1 MNNILRNKSVKFP
14 KLDKIDKS
22 VRDELFASESEINDF
37 LVQLEQQMNEFT
49 AKIETSQ
56 ATLLTNKDIIESE
69 SSYFKERSQEI
80 IDVEIPDL
88 NAQILARNNYLDQ
101 VKSYKEALK
110 TKFHE
115 VIDHFDY
122 ETSVLNHLKNKIEM
136 KKTKNDIA
144 KDTITLQSYK
154 GFDKLQYQHRL
165 NPDYFSSTTFFHQ
178 IVLPF
183 KEQNEEVLLC
193 TIDALPARW
202 RNETIENW
210 EMGAMFVNL
219 MIRGEN
225 LAMDLQVYTT
235 RLNVKKYGVA
245 IFSDGSVNI
254 GEDVQ
259 IKVYYQHQKFMI
271 TMICPSNNETI
282 NSEII
287 KDHGLLNIGI
297 KPVIA
302 GEITIPDDQYTVF
315 VKASEILVGHGFLY
329 AEDEAIY
336 GPLETIDDMLYITG
350 GMHFNGTDNIFSP
363 NWNNGAERRMMS
375 EDKKFGYE
383 NYSDYYIARINTI
396 EKDNETNNDYRKTDS
411 TKPAL
416 ASMIYTNTYGLT
428 ETSNTDKKVYADS
441 ICELLIISLME
452 LNLEFNKVYKVM
464 GWVMIGT
471 YVYQIKQLKL
481 IPDVRTYPLVKN
493 DKSYGILDIKN
504 SIDALNY
511 QLCGVELL
519 FELIHNDT
527 IDLYNNKT
535 TAFNTNPQNKHVF
548 PGISLTGHTS
558 ILTDNERM
566 TLSEIGSK
574 VMPNVHSTISHY
586 FGTFQTKISE
596 NNNSSTLFIS
606 LNDSVED
613 GKNLCGFDLSILSNR
628 LMNPESIANTV
639 YKVRG

>member
-14 KLDKIDKS
+14 KLDKIDKT
-22 VRDELFASESEINDF
+22 VRDELFASEAEINDF

-49 AKIETSQ
+49 AKIESSQ

-69 SSYFKERSQEI
+69 ADYLKERSQEI
-80 IDVEIPDL
+80 IDTEIPNL
-88 NAQILARNNYLDQ
+88 NAQVIARNNYLDS
-101 VKSYKEALK
+101 VKIYKESLK

-115 VIDHFDY
+115 VVDHFDY

-136 KKTKNDIA
+136 KKTKNDLA
-144 KDTITLQSYK
+144 KNTITLQTYE
-154 GFDKLQYQHRL
+154 GFDKLQCQHRL

-178 IVLPF
+178 VVLPF

-225 LAMDLQVYTT
+225 LAMDLQVYTA

-245 IFSDGSVNI
+245 IFSDGSLNS

-315 VKASEILVGHGFLY
+315 VKASETLVGHGFLY
-329 AEDEAIY
+329 AEDEAVY
-336 GPLETIDDMLYITG
+336 GPLESIDNMLYITG
-350 GMHFNGTDNIFSP
+350 GHHFNGTDNIHSP
-363 NWNNGAERRMMS
+363 NWNNGPERRMMS

-383 NYSDYYIARINTI
+383 NYNDYYIARINTI
-396 EKDNETNNDYRKTDS
+396 EKDNETNNDHRKTDK

-416 ASMIYTNTYGLT
+416 ASMIYTNTYNLT
-428 ETSNTDKKVYADS
+428 NTPNTEKKVYGDS

-471 YVYQIKQLKL
+471 YVYQIKQIKL
-481 IPDVRTYPLVKN
+481 IPDVRNYPLVANSKY
-493 DKSYGILDIKN
+493 YGILDIKN
-504 SIDALNY
+504 ATDALNY

-527 IDLYNNKT
+527 VELYNDKSELSK
-535 TAFNTNPQNKHVF
+535 NPSNDHPF

-558 ILTDNERM
+558 ILQQTERLKL
-566 TLSEIGSK
+566 TEIGSK
-574 VMPNVHSTISHY
+574 IMPNVHSTISHY
-586 FGTFQTKISE
+586 FGTFQNKAADSV
-596 NNNSSTLFIS
+596 NSSTLFIS
-606 LNDSVED
+606 LNDSIED

-628 LMNPESIANTV
+628 IMDPESIAKTI